1 MTKARGKSGK
11 WAKKLSTSEMQHLD
25 WIMFWVT
32 KSGWFCT
39 TYGVKWSCVSCLSN
53 QSVSFLQ
60 VLFSAL
66 MSTTIFDWWTMPLW
80 RKMRWGVV
88 NSKKRMEKIRNV
100 WFMWPKDNL
109 YTKKLVGVISA
120 AAPAPFIIWDY
131 IFCLPILI
139 KRHLLIWLWNLW
151 GKEEH
156 CASSLKEHY
165 VDLLRDF
172 LCNLEPCTVSVW
184 NITV

>member
-1 MTKARGKSGK
+1 MFPAFLIS
-11 WAKKLSTSEMQHLD
+11 LSPFFRS
-25 WIMFWVT
+25 
-32 KSGWFCT
+32 
-39 TYGVKWSCVSCLSN
+39 
-53 QSVSFLQ
+53 SFQLWCPRRY
-60 VLFSAL
+60 
-66 MSTTIFDWWTMPLW
+66 STGE
-80 RKMRWGVV
+80 RCHCGERWGEELWTLRRDW
-88 NSKKRMEKIRNV
+88 RMEKIRNV
-100 WFMWPKDNL
+100 WFMWTKDNL
-109 YTKKLVGVISA
+109 NTKKLVGVISA